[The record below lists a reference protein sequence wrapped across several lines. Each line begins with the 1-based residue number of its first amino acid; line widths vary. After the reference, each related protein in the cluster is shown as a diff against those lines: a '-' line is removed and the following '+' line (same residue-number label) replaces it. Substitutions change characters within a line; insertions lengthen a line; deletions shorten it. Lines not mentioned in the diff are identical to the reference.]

1 MKKAGLYI
9 VLLLFPL
16 FATGQKKFSSF
27 EFKGYLSNMQS
38 AMFEDFGKDWII
50 DGLFHNRLNFYWHGG
65 EQLNASIQFRN
76 RMMYGE
82 TLKLIP
88 GYIDNIAKNDG
99 LFDLSYNLISGESYV
114 LNSTIDRI
122 WFQYSTQGFSATVG
136 RQRIN
141 WGQTL
146 VWNVNDV
153 FNTYSYFD
161 FDYEERPGADALRLQ
176 FYPDYTSTIETA
188 VKIDSAHRVTVA
200 AMYRF
205 NVFSY
210 DIQLLAGLL
219 SEEDYLGGIGWS
231 GNIGGAGFRGEATY
245 FHPKENF
252 SDTSGMFM
260 GSVGLDYTFPNTL
273 MLQGEYLY
281 SSNPYLSTYG
291 FLDYYSG
298 PLTVKQL
305 AFTLVVD
312 VVPTPTSRFADL
324 ILPGATRF
332 ECFGQPGLWNTHV
345 TMSNMVIKPLWES
358 RDELEVILD
367 LACRLGMGKDF
378 WDGDYKAM
386 LNDYLSPVGVTLE
399 QLKEN
404 SLKGIN
410 LPRSPLM
417 DSRERYEMI
426 FKHMPNG
433 KIQLYNKV
441 FQDHGFSPL
450 PSYKGEFD
458 DKVMNEQEREG
469 YPLLFTD
476 EHSDYISH
484 HSFMRDIPWLRE
496 IKKHPIVKIHPLS
509 AQQFGIKD
517 GDWVI
522 IKSPHGQMKAV
533 AFLFRGIRPDTIMA
547 QHGWWQGCNSLQLA
561 ESSPFENGINPNN
574 LYDWKRKDTITGD
587 TTKDTFV
594 RIMRGSPP
602 DTITQIEEVN

>member
-305 AFTLVVD
+305 AFTEHTIFASGSYQI
-312 VVPTPTSRFADL
+312 TPLFFASL
-324 ILPGATRF
+324 SGMYFPKMKGYFIGPNLSYNIL
-332 ECFGQPGLWNTHV
+332 
-345 TMSNMVIKPLWES
+345 SN
-358 RDELEVILD
+358 LD
-367 LACRLGMGKDF
+367 LSFFLQYF
-378 WDGDYKAM
+378 
-386 LNDYLSPVGVTLE
+386 NV
-399 QLKEN
+399 
-404 SLKGIN
+404 
-410 LPRSPLM
+410 
-417 DSRERYEMI
+417 
-426 FKHMPNG
+426 
-433 KIQLYNKV
+433 
-441 FQDHGFSPL
+441 
-450 PSYKGEFD
+450 
-458 DKVMNEQEREG
+458 EQESPINVQNSRQRIT
-469 YPLLFTD
+469 LWFLRLKW
-476 EHSDYISH
+476 
-484 HSFMRDIPWLRE
+484 SF
-496 IKKHPIVKIHPLS
+496 
-509 AQQFGIKD
+509 
-517 GDWVI
+517 
-522 IKSPHGQMKAV
+522 
-533 AFLFRGIRPDTIMA
+533 
-547 QHGWWQGCNSLQLA
+547 
-561 ESSPFENGINPNN
+561 
-574 LYDWKRKDTITGD
+574 
-587 TTKDTFV
+587 
-594 RIMRGSPP
+594 
-602 DTITQIEEVN
+602 